1 MVNTEYSRSD
11 HKSSGISI
19 GEVTENLEMLKFVP
33 DHVKTKQICNQA
45 IKKLFFVIRY
55 DQY

>member
-1 MVNTEYSRSD
+1 MVDTGYSRSD

-45 IKKLFFVIRY
+45 IKKLSFVIRY

>member
-1 MVNTEYSRSD
+1 MVDTEYSRSD
-11 HKSSGISI
+11 HKSSRISI

-33 DHVKTKQICNQA
+33 DHAKTKQICNQA
-45 IKKLFFVIRY
+45 IKKLSFVIRY